1 MEEAE
6 KAKDQAKQD
15 GYEVGVAKTKEALR
29 AEVSEVCMYYCLQVW
44 NEALNQAGVEA
55 SSTPR
60 RVENVY
66 YPPAICASGSSGS
79 KADTASKEVD
89 SGKESPAKV
98 LPSINSPS
106 KEVERPKVAKKEANI
121 TKEVAQD
128 AAQPPATLKDPSK
141 EKEAFHNM
149 EIVLATLLIPTKE
162 DLKGKGPA
170 SSITTSAQPAKLLAK
185 DKLVIKMKPWALLY
199 FFYFLN
205 CCFCFHN
212 L

>member
-1 MEEAE
+1 M
-6 KAKDQAKQD
+6 
-15 GYEVGVAKTKEALR
+15 
-29 AEVSEVCMYYCLQVW
+29 W

-60 RVENVY
+60 RVESVY

-106 KEVERPKVAKKEANI
+106 KEAERPKVAKKEANI

-128 AAQPPATLKDPSK
+128 AAQPPATLKDPFK

-149 EIVLATLLIPTKE
+149 EIALATLPIPTKE

-170 SSITTSAQPAKLLAK
+170 SSTTTSAQPAKLLAK
-185 DKLVIKMKPWALLY
+185 DKLVIKMKP
-199 FFYFLN
+199 
-205 CCFCFHN
+205 
-212 L
+212 